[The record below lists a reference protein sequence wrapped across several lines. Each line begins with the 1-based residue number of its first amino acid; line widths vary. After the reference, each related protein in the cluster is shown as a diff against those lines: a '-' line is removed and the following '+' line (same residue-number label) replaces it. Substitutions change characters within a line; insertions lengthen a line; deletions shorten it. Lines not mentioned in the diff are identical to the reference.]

1 MSNYPP
7 GLDSAIDHRFFDAVF
22 QRRSRR
28 FGLGMEIDKG
38 PLEYKSQH
46 KPVPL
51 SELEEAIIV
60 WTGLGIKNINLS
72 DFPPHVGLDLEMQ
85 FTSKT
90 IPALGDVH
98 RTELFYTN
106 DSGLYMV
113 KMHDKLAHEFEGLEK
128 MTRSRRIDKILELFK
143 ESQIKLHDGR
153 ADLPTQPPG
162 IAAHNLWNVNKP
174 GTTLFMP
181 VTDLSAC
188 IINLYFFYMRADHR
202 FNFLD
207 ELHGLKHPGTSEWIK
222 KGFIDEGKKMPLI
235 EAELR
240 FANGYIAEQAFMGQ
254 NMVLT
259 LQTLGLGGWLFSGF
273 ASMFMLGGTPFNKG
287 LGFRFTTPDIKGS
300 TGNPNPVAVGRDGL
314 FHSFCPPYYKNMN
327 EAVEAFNDLKWTN
340 WKSHPMP
347 YRNPEAV
354 IKEIERP
361 SKEEIQIVKDICSY
375 IYDTYGRFPAFSD
388 PMFLRFMVQAHH
400 LDLDFYDKFY
410 PPGAYTESHK
420 NHFKL
425 WHPEIKDPF
434 SGDNTD
440 QNNQEN

>member
-1 MSNYPP
+1 MSDYPP
-7 GLDSAIDHRFFDAVF
+7 GLDSAINHNFFDAVF

-28 FGLGMEIDKG
+28 FGLGMEIEKG
-38 PLEYKSQH
+38 PLKYRSKHE
-46 KPVPL
+46 PFPL

-106 DSGLYMV
+106 DNGLYMV

-143 ESQIKLHDGR
+143 ESRIKLQDGR

-202 FNFLD
+202 FNFVD
-207 ELHGLKHPGTSEWIK
+207 ELHGLRHPGTSEWIK
-222 KGFIDEGKKMPLI
+222 RGLIDEGKRMPLV

-287 LGFRFTTPDIKGS
+287 LGFRFITPDIKGN
-300 TGNPNPVAVGRDGL
+300 TGNPNPVAVGRDDL
-314 FHSFCPPYYKNMN
+314 FHSFCPPYYKDMN

-340 WKSHPMP
+340 WESHPMP
-347 YRNPEAV
+347 YKNPEAV
-354 IKEIERP
+354 IKDIERP
-361 SKEEIQIVKDICSY
+361 SREEIQIVKDICSY

-410 PPGAYTESHK
+410 PPGAYTETHK
-420 NHFKL
+420 DHFKL
-425 WHPEIKDPF
+425 WHPEVKDPF
-434 SGDNTD
+434 SGDNT
-440 QNNQEN
+440 E

>member
-1 MSNYPP
+1 MSKYPP
-7 GLDSAIDHRFFDAVF
+7 GLDAAIDHKFFDAVY

-28 FGLGMEIDKG
+28 FGLGMEIEKG
-38 PLEYKSQH
+38 PLQYKSKH
-46 KPVPL
+46 APVPL
-51 SELEEAIIV
+51 TELEEAILV
-60 WTGLGIKNINLS
+60 WNGLGIKNINLS

-106 DSGLYMV
+106 DDGLYMV
-113 KMHDKLAHEFEGLEK
+113 KMHDQVAEDFQGLEK
-128 MTRSRRIDKILELFK
+128 MTRTQRVDAILEMFRK
-143 ESQIKLHDGR
+143 SRIKLQDGR
-153 ADLPTQPPG
+153 ADLPSQPPG

-202 FNFLD
+202 FNFVD
-207 ELHGLKHPGTSEWIK
+207 ELHGLRYPGTSEWVK
-222 KGFIDEGKKMPLI
+222 SGFIDEGKRMPLV

-254 NMVLT
+254 NMALT

-287 LGFRFTTPDIKGS
+287 LGFRFITPETKGDI
-300 TGNPNPVAVGRDGL
+300 GNPNPV
-314 FHSFCPPYYKNMN
+314 FCPPYYKDMG
-327 EAVEAFNDLKWTN
+327 EAVEAFNDMKWSN
-340 WKSHPMP
+340 WSSHPMP
-347 YRNPEAV
+347 YKNPEAV
-354 IKEIERP
+354 TAEIERP
-361 SKEEIQIVKDICSY
+361 SKDEVQIVKDICNY
-375 IYDTYGRFPAFSD
+375 VYDTYGRFPAFSD

-400 LDLDFYDKFY
+400 LDLDFYDKYY

-425 WHPEIKDPF
+425 WHPDLEDPF
-434 SGDNTD
+434 G
-440 QNNQEN
+440 EK

>member
-1 MSNYPP
+1 MSYYPP
-7 GLDSAIDHRFFDAVF
+7 GLDSAINHKFFDAVF

-28 FGLGMEIDKG
+28 FGLGMEIEKG
-38 PLEYKSQH
+38 PLQYKSKH

-106 DSGLYMV
+106 DDGLYMV

-143 ESQIKLHDGR
+143 ESQIKLQDGR

-202 FNFLD
+202 FNFVD

-222 KGFIDEGKKMPLI
+222 RGFIDEGKRMPLV

-287 LGFRFTTPDIKGS
+287 LGFRFITPDIKGN
-300 TGNPNPVAVGRDGL
+300 TGNPNPVAVGRDDL

-340 WKSHPMP
+340 WESHPMP
-347 YRNPEAV
+347 YKNPEAV
-354 IKEIERP
+354 IKDIERP
-361 SKEEIQIVKDICSY
+361 SKEEIQVVKDICSY

-400 LDLDFYDKFY
+400 LDLDFYDKIY
-410 PPGAYTESHK
+410 PPGAYTETHK

-425 WHPEIKDPF
+425 WHPELKDPF
-434 SGDNTD
+434 SGDNTKSD
-440 QNNQEN
+440 N

>member
-1 MSNYPP
+1 MSDYPP
-7 GLDSAIDHRFFDAVF
+7 GLDSAINHNFFDAVF

-28 FGLGMEIDKG
+28 FGLGMEIEKG
-38 PLEYKSQH
+38 PLKYRSKHE
-46 KPVPL
+46 PFPL

-106 DSGLYMV
+106 DNGLYMV

-143 ESQIKLHDGR
+143 ESRIKLQDGR

-202 FNFLD
+202 FNFVD
-207 ELHGLKHPGTSEWIK
+207 ELHGLRHPGTSEWIK
-222 KGFIDEGKKMPLI
+222 RGLIDEGKRMPLV

-287 LGFRFTTPDIKGS
+287 LGFRFITPDIKGN
-300 TGNPNPVAVGRDGL
+300 TGNPNPVAVGRDDL
-314 FHSFCPPYYKNMN
+314 FHSFCPPYYKDMN

-340 WKSHPMP
+340 WESHPMP
-347 YRNPEAV
+347 YKNPEAV
-354 IKEIERP
+354 IKDIERP
-361 SKEEIQIVKDICSY
+361 SREEIQIVKDICSY

-410 PPGAYTESHK
+410 PPGAYTETHK
-420 NHFKL
+420 DHFKL
-425 WHPEIKDPF
+425 WHPEVKDPF
-434 SGDNTD
+434 SGDNIE
-440 QNNQEN
+440 QSN

>member
-1 MSNYPP
+1 MSDYPP
-7 GLDSAIDHRFFDAVF
+7 GLDSAINHKFFDAVF

-28 FGLGMEIDKG
+28 FGLGMEIEKG
-38 PLEYKSQH
+38 PLQYKSKH

-106 DSGLYMV
+106 DNGLYMV

-143 ESQIKLHDGR
+143 ESQIKLQDGR

-202 FNFLD
+202 FNFVD

-222 KGFIDEGKKMPLI
+222 RGFIDEGKRMPLV

-287 LGFRFTTPDIKGS
+287 LGFRFITPDIKGS
-300 TGNPNPVAVGRDGL
+300 TGNPNPVAVGRNDL
-314 FHSFCPPYYKNMN
+314 FHSFCPPYYKDMN

-340 WKSHPMP
+340 WESHPMP
-347 YRNPEAV
+347 YKNPEAV
-354 IKEIERP
+354 IKDIERP

-410 PPGAYTESHK
+410 PPGAYTETHK

-425 WHPEIKDPF
+425 WHPELKNPF
-434 SGDNTD
+434 SGDNTESD
-440 QNNQEN
+440 N

>member
-1 MSNYPP
+1 MPKYPP
-7 GLDSAIDHRFFDAVF
+7 GLDVAVDYKFMDALF
-22 QRRSRR
+22 ERRSRR
-28 FGLGMEIDKG
+28 FGLGMEIEKG
-38 PLEYKSQH
+38 PLQFKSKH
-46 KPVPL
+46 DPVPL
-51 SELEEAIIV
+51 TELEEALIV
-60 WTGLGIKNINLS
+60 WNGLGIKNINLS

-106 DSGLYMV
+106 DEATYMV
-113 KMHDKLAHEFEGLEK
+113 KMHDKEAHDFRGLEAL
-128 MTRSRRIDKILELFK
+128 SRYDRVDKILELFL
-143 ESQIKLHDGR
+143 ESRIKLEDKR
-153 ADLPTQPPG
+153 ADLPSKPPG
-162 IAAHNLWNVNKP
+162 LAGHNLWNVNKP

-188 IINLYFFYMRADHR
+188 IINLLFFYMRPDHR
-202 FNFLD
+202 FNFVD
-207 ELHGLKHPGTSEWIK
+207 ELHNLRLPNTDKWLESGFLD
-222 KGFIDEGKKMPLI
+222 KGKRMPLV

-287 LGFRFTTPDIKGS
+287 LGFRFATPEIKGD
-300 TGNPNPVAVGRDGL
+300 TGNPNPVAVGKDGL
-314 FHSFCPPYYKNMN
+314 FQAYCPPYYKDMG
-327 EAVEAFNDLKWTN
+327 EAVEAFNDAKWSN
-340 WKSHPMP
+340 WESHTMP
-347 YRNPEAV
+347 YLNPEGV
-354 IKEIERP
+354 LGEVERP
-361 SKEEIQIVKDICSY
+361 NKDEIQVVKDICNY

-400 LDLDFYDKFY
+400 SDLDFYDEYY
-410 PPGAYTESHK
+410 PPGAYTENHK

-425 WHPEIKDPF
+425 WHPEIPDPF
-434 SGDNTD
+434 EDK
-440 QNNQEN
+440 

>member
-1 MSNYPP
+1 MSDYPP
-7 GLDSAIDHRFFDAVF
+7 GLDSAIDHKFFDAVF

-28 FGLGMEIDKG
+28 FGLGMEIERG
-38 PLEYKSQH
+38 PLQFKSKH

-51 SELEEAIIV
+51 TELEEAIMV

-106 DSGLYMV
+106 DEG
-113 KMHDKLAHEFEGLEK
+113 HDKLAEEFQGLEAL
-128 MTRSRRIDKILELFK
+128 TRTQRIDRILELFR
-143 ESQIKLHDGR
+143 ESKIKLEDSR
-153 ADLPTQPPG
+153 ADLPKQPPG

-188 IINLYFFYMRADHR
+188 IINLYFFYMRPDHR
-202 FNFLD
+202 FNFVD
-207 ELHGLKHPGTSEWIK
+207 ELHGLRHPGTSEWVK
-222 KGFIDEGKKMPLI
+222 NGFIDEGKRMPLI

-254 NMVLT
+254 NMALT

-273 ASMFMLGGTPFNKG
+273 ASMFMLGGTPFNRG
-287 LGFRFTTPDIKGS
+287 LGFRFITPEIKGN
-300 TGNPNPVAVGRDGL
+300 TGNPNPVAVGRDDL
-314 FHSFCPPYYKNMN
+314 FHAFCPPYYKDMG

-347 YRNPEAV
+347 YKNPEAV
-354 IKEIERP
+354 TENIERP
-361 SKEEIQIVKDICSY
+361 SKDEIQVVKDICNY
-375 IYDTYGRFPAFSD
+375 VYDTYGRFPAFSD

-400 LDLDFYDKFY
+400 LDLDFYDHYY
-410 PPGAYTESHK
+410 PPGAYTEAHK

-425 WHPEIKDPF
+425 WHPDVDDPF
-434 SGDNTD
+434 PDK
-440 QNNQEN
+440 